1 MFLQHP
7 SASLSRALC
16 HPFPE
21 QCGRHAEA
29 LSVNRIGLDKK
40 IVPLVNRA
48 AAGEQKNLSVCP
60 LRKTFYVR
68 R

>member
-16 HPFPE
+16 RPFPE

-40 IVPLVNRA
+40 NRA
-48 AAGEQKNLSVCP
+48 ARESGRCWGAEKPQRLP
-60 LRKTFYVR
+60 AA
-68 R
+68 

>member
-16 HPFPE
+16 RPFPE

-29 LSVNRIGLDKK
+29 LGVNRIGLDKK
-40 IVPLVNRA
+40 NRA
-48 AAGEQKNLSVCP
+48 AAGEEKKPQRLP
-60 LRKTFYVR
+60 AA
-68 R
+68 